1 MQYIDCNFWLIGDI
15 LLKADKMAMAHSLE
29 SRVPFLDRKVFALS
43 RTLPVDYRY
52 HGTTAK
58 YVLREAASRVL
69 PTRVAQKAKLGF
81 PVPMRVW
88 LKEDAYYNRVKA
100 LFTGEDAQR
109 FFNTG
114 VLVAL
119 LDEHRAGRE
128 DNSRKV
134 WALYV
139 FLIWYGVFFGQGHAD
154 TSVAPS
160 ASNSPVI
167 PDAAPPASGSPVSR
181 SLYDDHA

>member
-29 SRVPFLDRKVFALS
+29 SRVPFLDRKVFTLS

-100 LFTGEDAQR
+100 LFTSEDAQR

-119 LDEHRAGRE
+119 LDEHRADRE

-134 WALYV
+134 WAIYV
-139 FLIWYGVFFGQGHAD
+139 FLIWYDVFFGQGCANRADRANRAD
-154 TSVAPS
+154 TP
-160 ASNSPVI
+160 
-167 PDAAPPASGSPVSR
+167 AALPASGSPVIPEPAR
-181 SLYDDHA
+181 